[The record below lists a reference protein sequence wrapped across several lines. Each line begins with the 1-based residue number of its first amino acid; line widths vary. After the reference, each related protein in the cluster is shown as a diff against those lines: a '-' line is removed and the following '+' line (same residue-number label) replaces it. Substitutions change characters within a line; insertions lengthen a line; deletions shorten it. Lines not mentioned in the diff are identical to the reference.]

1 MFKDAPQA
9 PEEAAGQTIVGNS
22 VKLEGDLILDEDI
35 TINGKVSGKV
45 STSKNLGIG
54 ETAEVKADVEAENI
68 VISGKV
74 EGEVKAR
81 EKLEITE
88 TGKVA
93 GNISAKTLSVAPGA
107 IFSGQCTMEGEGKAE
122 EAKEAEEE
130 TEE

>member
-1 MFKDAPQA
+1 MFKDTPQA
-9 PEEAAGQTIVGNS
+9 PEGTPGQTIVGNS

-74 EGEVKAR
+74 EGDVKAK
-81 EKLEITE
+81 EKLEIAE
-88 TGKVA
+88 TGKIT
-93 GNISAKTLSVAPGA
+93 GNISAKTLSIAPGA

-122 EAKEAEEE
+122 EIEEE
-130 TEE
+130 EEEKE